1 MFLKMVLRQLEDDG
15 RRPLRFLDA
24 RLEIHRVGA
33 NGWAAE
39 ADAFDTA
46 RWRADLSSTLEEWGQ
61 ANRLIVKE

>member
-1 MFLKMVLRQLEDDG
+1 MVLRQLVDDG

-24 RLEIHRVGA
+24 QLEIHRVGA

-46 RWRADLSSTLEEWGQ
+46 L
-61 ANRLIVKE
+61 